1 MKLPALLLILFCFL
15 DLLCTV
21 KADMKDTYFCFLK
34 RGKCRHVCK
43 GGEREAGFCTKLK
56 ANCCMFAPEMKAL
69 YPEDQ
74 STVSIKISNK
84 QNWVTKPSHTV
95 HVVPSIKWCCWR
107 IFSLPRV

>member
-21 KADMKDTYFCFLK
+21 KADMKDTYFCFFK

-43 GGEREAGFCTKLK
+43 SVERKAGFCTKLN

-74 STVSIKISNK
+74 STIYFGRT
-84 QNWVTKPSHTV
+84 QNCLS
-95 HVVPSIKWCCWR
+95 
-107 IFSLPRV
+107 

>member
-21 KADMKDTYFCFLK
+21 KADMKDTYFCFFK

-43 GGEREAGFCTKLK
+43 SVERKAGFCTKLN

-74 STVSIKISNK
+74 STIHILTCFCPFRNTILPVNNTLLSS
-84 QNWVTKPSHTV
+84 SE
-95 HVVPSIKWCCWR
+95 SY
-107 IFSLPRV
+107 FSSS